1 VPVTG
6 EVEMAVRELGA
17 GRVLF
22 GSDFAGRGFASQLA
36 KVYDAEISDRDR
48 ELIFSGNIRRMAAP
62 IFRRKGMEVG
72 A

>member
-1 VPVTG
+1 
-6 EVEMAVRELGA
+6 M
-17 GRVLF
+17 F

-62 IFRRKGMEVG
+62 ILRRKGVEVE